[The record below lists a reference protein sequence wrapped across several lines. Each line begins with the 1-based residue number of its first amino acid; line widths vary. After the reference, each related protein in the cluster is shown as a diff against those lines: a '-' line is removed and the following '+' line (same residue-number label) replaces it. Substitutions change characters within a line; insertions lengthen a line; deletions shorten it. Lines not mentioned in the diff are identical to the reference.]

1 MALGSLMTRKQ
12 FIQSLIIVM
21 RCHALE
27 FPSKP
32 RRSTHPYPCKD
43 SLIYLLSPWKIIALL
58 FFQIRHKVNS
68 ELVLCP
74 SRSLA
79 ETNPPSHFVQSKQ
92 LVVGRYICSML
103 PLTPPYLFH
112 VKVSLYLK
120 ITVYYYFPYN
130 LIFLIVRQGSVCSHL
145 LYLESLMCEVY
156 FSCPPTYSLW
166 FHHKLLHHSL
176 ITTLS
181 LVFRCCHIF
190 IYLVRRS

>member
-103 PLTPPYLFH
+103 PLTLPYLF
-112 VKVSLYLK
+112 SRER
-120 ITVYYYFPYN
+120 FF
-130 LIFLIVRQGSVCSHL
+130 IFEDYCILLFSIQSDFLDCQTRICSHL

>member
-103 PLTPPYLFH
+103 PLTLPYLF
-112 VKVSLYLK
+112 SRER
-120 ITVYYYFPYN
+120 FF
-130 LIFLIVRQGSVCSHL
+130 IFEDYCILLFSIQSDFLDCQTRICSHL

-166 FHHKLLHHSL
+166 LHHKLLHHSL

>member
-58 FFQIRHKVNS
+58 CFQIRHKVNS

-79 ETNPPSHFVQSKQ
+79 ETNPPSRFVQSKQ

-103 PLTPPYLFH
+103 PLTLPYLF
-112 VKVSLYLK
+112 SRER
-120 ITVYYYFPYN
+120 FF
-130 LIFLIVRQGSVCSHL
+130 IFEDYCIL
-145 LYLESLMCEVY
+145 L
-156 FSCPPTYSLW
+156 FSIQSDFLDCQTRICLFSP
-166 FHHKLLHHSL
+166 
-176 ITTLS
+176 
-181 LVFRCCHIF
+181 LVFGIPN
-190 IYLVRRS
+190 V

>member
-58 FFQIRHKVNS
+58 CFQIRHKVNS

-103 PLTPPYLFH
+103 PLTPPIPFSRESFFIFEDYCILLF
-112 VKVSLYLK
+112 S
-120 ITVYYYFPYN
+120 IQSD
-130 LIFLIVRQGSVCSHL
+130 FLDCQTRICL
-145 LYLESLMCEVY
+145 
-156 FSCPPTYSLW
+156 FSP
-166 FHHKLLHHSL
+166 
-176 ITTLS
+176 
-181 LVFRCCHIF
+181 LVFGIPN
-190 IYLVRRS
+190 V